1 MLFDEHALQFSC
13 DDAALIGI
21 LSRPRQAATRG
32 VLVVVGG
39 PQYRAGSHRQFTLL
53 ARALAAQGIPVLRFD
68 YRGMGDSEGAAR
80 DFEAVSADLRA
91 AIDEFFRQVPT
102 LRDVVVWGLCDGA
115 SAALFYASGDPR
127 VAGLAL
133 LNPWVRSTA
142 GHARA
147 TLRHYY
153 LARLRQGEFWRKLL
167 GGRFDVRAAAASLRQ
182 LLQASRAGAPATA
195 GAGSGGAPMPGDQA
209 LIGGARLRAG
219 GDAGPNDTHGTNG
232 TSGGGNVAGGAGSAH
247 GAPAADRPA
256 GVDISASAGA
266 AALPQRMLAG
276 LRYFPGK
283 VMFIFS
289 GNDLTAKEF
298 LDMVDSS
305 KHWRRLLAAPRISRH
320 LLADADHTFSRAAW
334 RDQVARL
341 TADWVRSW

>member
-1 MLFDEHALQFSC
+1 MTFDEHALQFSC

-102 LRDVVVWGLCDGA
+102 LRDVAIWGLCDGA
-115 SAALFYASGDPR
+115 SAALFYAAGDPR

-142 GHARA
+142 SYART

-195 GAGSGGAPMPGDQA
+195 GGAGLAMPSNEA

-219 GDAGPNDTHGTNG
+219 AGADSNA
-232 TSGGGNVAGGAGSAH
+232 GNARGAGA
-247 GAPAADRPA
+247 GAGQRQAPTPRAAA
-256 GVDISASAGA
+256 AADISAPAGA
-266 AALPQRMLAG
+266 AALPERMLAG

-334 RDQVARL
+334 RDEVARL

>member
-1 MLFDEHALQFSC
+1 MPFDEHALQFSC

-115 SAALFYASGDPR
+115 SAALFYAAGDPR

-142 GHARA
+142 SYART

-182 LLQASRAGAPATA
+182 LLQASRTGAPATA
-195 GAGSGGAPMPGDQA
+195 GGAGLTMPSNEA

-219 GDAGPNDTHGTNG
+219 AATD
-232 TSGGGNVAGGAGSAH
+232 SNVGVGRGAASGAGNGANQQP
-247 GAPAADRPA
+247 APAPA
-256 GVDISASAGA
+256 DISAPAGA
-266 AALPQRMLAG
+266 AALPERMLAG

-298 LDMVDSS
+298 LDMVDAS

-334 RDQVARL
+334 RDEVARL

>member
-1 MLFDEHALQFSC
+1 MPFDEHALQFSC
-13 DDAALIGI
+13 EDAALIGI

-115 SAALFYASGDPR
+115 SAALFYAAGDPR

-133 LNPWVRSTA
+133 LNPWVRSQA
-142 GHARA
+142 SYART

-167 GGRFDVRAAAASLRQ
+167 GGRFDLRAAAASLRQ

-195 GAGSGGAPMPGDQA
+195 GGAGLAMPGNEA

-219 GDAGPNDTHGTNG
+219 AAAD
-232 TSGGGNVAGGAGSAH
+232 SNVGVARGASSGAGTGANQRP
-247 GAPAADRPA
+247 APAPYAPA
-256 GVDISASAGA
+256 PADISAPAGA
-266 AALPQRMLAG
+266 AALPERMLAG

-298 LDMVDSS
+298 LDMVDAS

-334 RDQVARL
+334 RDEVARL